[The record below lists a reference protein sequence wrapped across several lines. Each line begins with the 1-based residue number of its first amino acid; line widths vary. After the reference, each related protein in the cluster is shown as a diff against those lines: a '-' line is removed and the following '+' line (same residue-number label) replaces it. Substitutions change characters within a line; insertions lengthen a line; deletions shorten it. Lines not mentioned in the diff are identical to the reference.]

1 MAGYSINAF
10 QEEIAVLY
18 PRLNRALTAY
28 LAGSRIDPE
37 DILQETF
44 LKACRNLDRFKGN
57 SGLYTW
63 LFSIGR
69 NLCIDEFRKQ
79 KRAKVISHLPI
90 EGFELKSDHYTS
102 ELEKEEVLLVR
113 KAIAQLPEKL
123 RELVV
128 LKAIDE
134 MSYTEVSAVLGVNE
148 QTLKSRMFRARQL
161 LAVSLK
167 KMGVENP

>member
-1 MAGYSINAF
+1 MAGYSNEAF
-10 QEEIAVLY
+10 QKEIAILY

-28 LAGSRIDPE
+28 LAGSQIDPE

-44 LKACRNLDRFKGN
+44 LKACRNLDRFKGE

-79 KRAKVISHLPI
+79 KTNRKASYLSA
-90 EGFELKSDHYTS
+90 EDFELESDQYES
-102 ELEKEEVLLVR
+102 ETEREEVLLLR
-113 KAIAQLPEKL
+113 KAIAQLPEMF
-123 RELVV
+123 REVVV

-134 MSYTEVSAVLGVNE
+134 MSYPDIAEVTGINE
-148 QTLKSRMFRARQL
+148 QTLKSRMFRARKL
-161 LAVSLK
+161 LAASLK
-167 KMGVENP
+167 RMGVK